1 MVLPSYSS
9 SSSQAFLLWPFFAT
23 RITWRIKASRPLHQL
38 LLLLLLLPAL
48 CLCEPRPREWKVGH
62 QRQSF
67 ATVNEGRHQPSV
79 SHTRRPPSS
88 PHGGLGSS
96 GGGGGRLPRRPAFTL
111 AWPFGIK
118 RRFLHKRPFAI
129 FGSVPLALLQLLLLL
144 LVLLL
149 LGLCLAIVVVQH
161 HTTTVVLLSFH
172 GKFHNHHDH
181 VFFCFDI
188 VNFMYVLL
196 HL

>member
-96 GGGGGRLPRRPAFTL
+96 GGGGRLPRRPAFTL

-129 FGSVPLALLQLLLLL
+129 FWLCTSTDISSTTTTTSRI
-144 LVLLL
+144 LLL
-149 LGLCLAIVVVQH
+149 LGLCLAIVVVGI
-161 HTTTVVLLSFH
+161 L
-172 GKFHNHHDH
+172 
-181 VFFCFDI
+181 
-188 VNFMYVLL
+188 
-196 HL
+196 